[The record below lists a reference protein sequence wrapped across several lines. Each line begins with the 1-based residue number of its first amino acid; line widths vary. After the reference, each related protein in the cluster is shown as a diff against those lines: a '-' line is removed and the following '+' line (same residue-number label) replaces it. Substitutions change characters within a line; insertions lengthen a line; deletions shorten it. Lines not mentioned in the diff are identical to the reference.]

1 MVRLQQNVEAAFEA
15 ESSYGDPPASA
26 LSHLGLLDTF
36 DPRAVEMAIAPVP
49 SIGQSTEPFHA
60 SGPINVTLPL
70 KVACQGDG
78 WKHILGR
85 AIGSTTIGSAVPH
98 CLTSSINSL
107 AILARENGVGY
118 TLATGVVP
126 NEVTLEADY
135 TTGGFM
141 TLDAQC
147 TAFYTQDSTA
157 DNADFSDDSNPTA
170 FLIDNY
176 SAVSFP
182 SGPSTDPLLPTD
194 LTVSVGLAAATK
206 GITPNGGGG
215 SNVASYIEVGE
226 RYMRIYQDEDSL
238 DGISGGVID
247 FTDGAEDTTEKVKGL
262 IAADGQWGCTRAGA
276 DTSSVNLLK
285 GIYNFEADASKTIYA
300 VDDMAGTFPNLKTL
314 ALKIANNNTPIAGT
328 TTRNGVTKW
337 LANNAIGRGLSSVTL
352 DLTMTAE
359 DETYYDIYKA
369 GTTIPLI
376 RLDFGTA
383 GSIALT
389 NGTITAFSRPL
400 SGGSEIVDT
409 MTIKFRGAGDYKN
422 FSAFAISAD
431 WTL

>member
-15 ESSYGDPPASA
+15 ESSYGDPPATS

-36 DPRAVEMAIAPVP
+36 DPRAVEMAIAAVP

-60 SGPINVTLPL
+60 EGPVNVTLPL

-98 CLTSSINSL
+98 SLTSSINSF

-135 TTGGFM
+135 TAGGFM

-157 DNADFSDDSNPTA
+157 DNANFSDDSNPTA

-182 SGPSTDPLLPTD
+182 TGPTTEPLLPTN

-206 GITPNGGGG
+206 GIIPNGGGG

-226 RYMRIYQDEDSL
+226 RYMRIFDNEDSL

-262 IAADGQWGCTRAGA
+262 IAADGQWSCTRAGD

-285 GIYNFEADASKTIYA
+285 GIYNFADDAGKTIYA

-328 TTRNGVTKW
+328 TTRNNQTKW

-359 DETYYDIYKA
+359 DETYYDIYRA

-376 RLDFGTA
+376 RLDFGTH

-431 WTL
+431 WSL